1 MWNKTGREVLGRL
14 KSISK
19 QHSKDVNHT
28 RSVLLSVF
36 CKYKHS
42 PRTSSSLLGV
52 HRKTVAKCVGL
63 VVIVF
68 FTPSQPW
75 QLYQGDTFSS
85 SRAIV
90 KKHKKAEAEATTFL
104 ESSVYALSEKRLAS
118 NVGLE
123 EDRERSCSP
132 DQTHKDLYEDFKN
145 SEAMT
150 TPISFS
156 HFTKCRPAQVRLM

>member
-1 MWNKTGREVLGRL
+1 MYTVKIGIICTIL
-14 KSISK
+14 KSYLKS
-19 QHSKDVNHT
+19 D
-28 RSVLLSVF
+28 
-36 CKYKHS
+36 
-42 PRTSSSLLGV
+42 
-52 HRKTVAKCVGL
+52 GL
-63 VVIVF
+63 VE
-68 FTPSQPW
+68 
-75 QLYQGDTFSS
+75 LFSS
-85 SRAIV
+85 GRAIV